1 MENVHVIGTFERC
14 AFPKKAPAESDFRIC
29 KFAAKQGAGQIK
41 AGEVFS
47 AKGYGLPCVTGQI
60 GKSFFLNGNVSRN
73 EYGWQ
78 MEVERCDEIITKTR
92 EGIISYLSSGLIK
105 GIGPKLAE
113 RIVDRF
119 GDSTLDILDKFP
131 QRISEVPGIA
141 EAKLEKIKSSLAL
154 NSGATREL
162 ITFLS
167 PHGITVNKCMRIFK
181 KYGEESIQIVRQH
194 PFKLCQMS
202 GIGFIQADKIATAAG
217 IDGKSPERIAEAM
230 MYVLEQAENFSG
242 HLCLPKAD
250 LEKNTTTLLDTESY
264 QFSHAQIAR
273 AGSLLMQA
281 GRVIK
286 EGDFFYRNA
295 ACRAEDSIAKN
306 IHHMLCMRRRMEIE
320 NIDEKMQASE
330 IALGFI
336 LGEEQRTAVRTSILA
351 PFSVITGGPGTG
363 KTTIINVLLKTYLT
377 EYPENTIM
385 LMAPTGRASRRM
397 TETTGKQGSTIHRA
411 LGIMAS
417 DEDTAQDVVET
428 MLDADLV
435 IVDETSMI
443 DVYLAEKLFDS
454 CKLVKQLVF
463 VGDVDQLPSVGPG
476 AILQEIIASNKVP
489 VTRLTQIFRQADMS
503 AIAINAARIRIGTT
517 KLIENQDFQ
526 ICEEAGEEAA
536 AKRMQE
542 IYVQQVLE
550 NGQENVVLLCP
561 FRKRGATSVNNMNQV
576 LQSLLNPAKPGAET
590 FVKGSKG
597 KQEMEY
603 RVGDP
608 VMTTKNS
615 PTLEYSN
622 GDVGRIVGIQG
633 DEDGDK
639 IIDILFD
646 TGTKLSFTPDK
657 MEVVELAYASTVH
670 KSQGSEYKVVI
681 TTLLK
686 SHYIMLKRNMIYT
699 AITRAK
705 LRCIFVGDRKALA
718 IAIHTESANQ
728 RIGFLGQKI

>member
-1 MENVHVIGTFERC
+1 MENIHVIGTFERC

-41 AGEVFS
+41 AGDVFS

-60 GKSFFLNGNVSRN
+60 GKPFSLNGNVSKN

-78 MEVERCDEIITKTR
+78 MEVERCDEIISKTR

-119 GDSTLDILDKFP
+119 GESTLDVLDKSP
-131 QRISEVPGIA
+131 ERIAEVPGIA
-141 EAKLEKIKSSLAL
+141 AAKLEKIKTSLAM
-154 NSGATREL
+154 NAGATREL

-167 PHGITVNKCMRIFK
+167 PHGITVNKCMKIFK
-181 KYGEESIQIVRQH
+181 KYGEDSILIVRQH
-194 PFKLCQMS
+194 PFQLCQMS
-202 GIGFIQADKIATAAG
+202 GIGFVQADKVATAAG
-217 IDGKSPERIAEAM
+217 LDERSPERIAEAM
-230 MYVLEQAENFSG
+230 MYVLEQAENGSG
-242 HLCLPKAD
+242 HLCLSKAD
-250 LEKNTTTLLDTESY
+250 LEKNTTILLDTDLI

-273 AGSLLMQA
+273 AGSMLMQA
-281 GRVIK
+281 DRVIK
-286 EGDFFYRNA
+286 EGDFFYRKA
-295 ACRAEDSIAKN
+295 AYRAEDSIAKN
-306 IHHMLCMRRRMEIE
+306 IHHMLCMRRAMQIE
-320 NIDEKMQASE
+320 KIDEKMQAAES
-330 IALGFI
+330 ALGFI
-336 LGEEQRTAVRTSILA
+336 LGEEQRKAVRTSIQA

-377 EYPENTIM
+377 EYPGNTIL

-397 TETTGKQGSTIHRA
+397 TETTGRPGSTIHRA
-411 LGIMAS
+411 LGIMAI
-417 DEDTAQDVVET
+417 DDDTAQDAVET
-428 MLDADLV
+428 MLEADLV

-454 CKLVKQLVF
+454 CKQVKQLIF

-476 AILQEIIASNKVP
+476 AILQEIITSQKVP
-489 VTRLTQIFRQADMS
+489 VTRLTQIYRQAGMS

-526 ICEEAGEEAA
+526 ICEESNEEAA
-536 AKRMQE
+536 AKLLQE
-542 IYVQQVLE
+542 IYIQKVLE
-550 NGQENVVLLCP
+550 HGQDNVVLLCP
-561 FRKRGATSVNNMNQV
+561 FKKRGATSVNNMNHI
-576 LQSLLNPAKPGAET
+576 LQSLLNPAKPGEES
-590 FVKGSKG
+590 FVRGSHG
-597 KQEMEY
+597 KEEMVY
-603 RVGDP
+603 RIGDP

-622 GDVGRIVGIQG
+622 GDVGHIVGIRA

-639 IIDILFD
+639 TIDIMFD
-646 TGTKLSFTPDK
+646 TGLKLSFTPDK
-657 MEVVELAYASTVH
+657 MEVVELAYAFTVH

-686 SHYIMLKRNMIYT
+686 SHYIFLKRNMIYT
-699 AITRAK
+699 SISRAK
-705 LRCIFVGDRKALA
+705 QICIFVGDRKSLS
-718 IAIHTESANQ
+718 IAIRTESANQ
-728 RIGFLGQKI
+728 RNGFLGKKI